1 MVVIVLIFFSCKL
14 LWMFSWWF
22 CCGFDPIVRSIL
34 NSPPFGGIFLCFF
47 EALFPYANLSFEKH
61 QRWENLATKLRWW
74 MVCYITSKLT
84 YWMMPNASLVRPQC
98 SSAES
103 KTKSTQVVGGE
114 DGGKDCI
121 IIYDMTSE
129 NATFYYGKWYFKIQN
144 LLRWTCM
151 KYEDSTIPYHLL
163 IRHAIFHWDGNVTW
177 AVIKSLVGLYRGL
190 EHPVIFRDY
199 DIGMKPTRIFM
210 VHVTYTGFWSLR
222 LHDLKLH
229 KRKPLVFGDQPWINP
244 PRSCLHDLD
253 LLGNGGW
260 QKYSRNG
267 EKNDDLPECAKNHPK
282 QTTIKGLL
290 IPSLSPLQAVV
301 GFWPLRLPWNIY
313 GK

>member
-103 KTKSTQVVGGE
+103 KTISTQAVGGE

-151 KYEDSTIPYHLL
+151 KYEDSNIPYHLL

-177 AVIKSLVGLYRGL
+177 AVMKTLLVRRFVNRTLNNASCV
-190 EHPVIFRDY
+190 HPIFVWSRASF
-199 DIGMKPTRIFM
+199 KTRM
-210 VHVTYTGFWSLR
+210 VQIVTKLR
-222 LHDLKLH
+222 RFRLG
-229 KRKPLVFGDQPWINP
+229 VQEFASWI
-244 PRSCLHDLD
+244 
-253 LLGNGGW
+253 
-260 QKYSRNG
+260 Q
-267 EKNDDLPECAKNHPK
+267 
-282 QTTIKGLL
+282 
-290 IPSLSPLQAVV
+290 
-301 GFWPLRLPWNIY
+301 
-313 GK
+313 

>member
-103 KTKSTQVVGGE
+103 KTISTQAVGGE

-151 KYEDSTIPYHLL
+151 KYEDSNIPYHLL

-177 AVIKSLVGLYRGL
+177 AVMKTPVGWVR
-190 EHPVIFRDY
+190 
-199 DIGMKPTRIFM
+199 
-210 VHVTYTGFWSLR
+210 
-222 LHDLKLH
+222 
-229 KRKPLVFGDQPWINP
+229 
-244 PRSCLHDLD
+244 
-253 LLGNGGW
+253 
-260 QKYSRNG
+260 
-267 EKNDDLPECAKNHPK
+267 
-282 QTTIKGLL
+282 
-290 IPSLSPLQAVV
+290 
-301 GFWPLRLPWNIY
+301 
-313 GK
+313 